1 MAVVLVTGASRGLG
15 HELVRQCADRGDQV
29 VAAARTARAV
39 EALGREFGDNVLP
52 LRCDVSDDASI
63 GEARRQLEGRI
74 ERIDLLVNSAGLY
87 SLHADHWDPSRTTFD
102 MISRAELNTVFDVN
116 ATGTMLVIKAMLSLL
131 RRSGRPRIL
140 NLTSLMGS
148 VSARTTPGDYAYAA
162 SKAAL
167 NIMTR
172 SFAAEF
178 REEGI
183 IAVAITPGWVRT
195 DMGGRGAALAPEESV
210 RALLATA
217 DRRTIQQSGTLI
229 DNEGVTQPW

>member
-1 MAVVLVTGASRGLG
+1 MAVVFVTGASRGLG
-15 HELVRQCADRGDQV
+15 HELVRQCADRGDHV
-29 VAAARTARAV
+29 VAAARSARSV

-52 LRCDVSDDASI
+52 LRCDVSDDTSI
-63 GEARRQLEGRI
+63 AGARRQLEGRI
-74 ERIDLLVNSAGLY
+74 GRIDLLVNSAGLY

-102 MISRAELNTVFDVN
+102 TISRAELNTIFDVN
-116 ATGTMLVIKAMLSLL
+116 ATGAMLVIKAMLGLL
-131 RRSGRPRIL
+131 RRSKRPRIL

-178 REEGI
+178 RQEGI

-195 DMGGRGAALAPEESV
+195 DMGGSGAALAPEQSV
-210 RALLATA
+210 QALLATA
-217 DRRTIQQSGTLI
+217 DRLTIQHSGAFL
-229 DNEGVTQPW
+229 DYEGVTQPW

>member
-15 HELVRQCADRGDQV
+15 HELVRQCAERGDQV
-29 VAAARTARAV
+29 VAAARSAHSV

-63 GEARRQLEGRI
+63 AEARRQLEGRI

-87 SLHADHWDPSRTTFD
+87 SLHADHWDPSRTRFD
-102 MISRAELNTVFDVN
+102 TISRAELNTVFDVN
-116 ATGTMLVIKAMLSLL
+116 ATGAMLVIKAMLGLL
-131 RRSGRPRIL
+131 RRSDRPRIL

-148 VSARTTPGDYAYAA
+148 VSARTSPGDYAYAA

-178 REEGI
+178 REQGI

-195 DMGGRGAALAPEESV
+195 DMGGRGATLAPEESV

-217 DRRTIQQSGTLI
+217 DQLTIQQSGTFI
-229 DNEGVTQPW
+229 DYEGVTQPW

>member
-1 MAVVLVTGASRGLG
+1 MATVLVTGASRGIG

-29 VAAARTARAV
+29 VATARSERSV
-39 EALGREFGDNVLP
+39 RALGEEFGHRVTV
-52 LRCDVSDDASI
+52 LRCDVSNDASI
-63 GEARRQLEGRI
+63 AEARRQLQGRVDC
-74 ERIDLLVNSAGLY
+74 IDLLVSSAGLY
-87 SLHADHWDPSRTTFD
+87 SLHADHWDPSLTTFD
-102 MISRAELNTVFDVN
+102 TISRAELNTVFDVN
-116 ATGTMLVIKAMLSLL
+116 ASGAMLVIKAMLDLL
-131 RRSGRPRIL
+131 RRSAHPRIL

-148 VSARTTPGDYAYAA
+148 VSARTSGGDYAYAA

-178 REEGI
+178 RAEGI

-195 DMGGRGAALAPEESV
+195 DMGGMRAALAPEDSV

-217 DRRTIQQSGTLI
+217 DRLTIEQTGAFI
-229 DNEGVTQPW
+229 DYEGVAQPW